1 MRNLLLRQHTQH
13 LIDVT
18 TTTHYENYR
27 CAKLTRITAGGQD
40 SWNNKNPLA
49 AIEDEEKEQQD
60 KLRKL
65 KSEMEEVLMQKVKEK
80 NDNLDNMK
88 IYEEE
93 SLEQERQ
100 IFDLQKAEMD
110 SRRAEFEREKV
121 EWETTSNHQLSSKS
135 TESLGRK
142 KKYRFS
148 LGTLRLGRQH
158 Y

>member
-1 MRNLLLRQHTQH
+1 
-13 LIDVT
+13 
-18 TTTHYENYR
+18 
-27 CAKLTRITAGGQD
+27 
-40 SWNNKNPLA
+40 
-49 AIEDEEKEQQD
+49 
-60 KLRKL
+60 
-65 KSEMEEVLMQKVKEK
+65 MEEVLMQKVKEK